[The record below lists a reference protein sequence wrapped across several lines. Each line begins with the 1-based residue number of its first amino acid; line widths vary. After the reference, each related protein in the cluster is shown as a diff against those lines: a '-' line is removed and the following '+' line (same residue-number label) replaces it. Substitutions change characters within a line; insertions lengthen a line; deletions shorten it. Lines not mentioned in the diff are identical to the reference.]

1 VLAVL
6 ALVTATDVRADSAIC
21 DNVFVGDLNN
31 DKKVT
36 VADITVFQQLRS
48 SGSYSPCADFTRDGL
63 LNDAD
68 GTVLATLVNFATS
81 PINGGGQFRV
91 PNITLN
97 EIRLGVPSTATP
109 LQQRYIELRI
119 PQDSFPSNYA
129 WNGTLPAGYTL
140 VIVGRDLDDQALPD
154 QGVILRSIDLT
165 GLQFQ
170 RDGTSAGYALILQ
183 EQEPGTL
190 PVYNLPTPN
199 IPVLRT
205 PELDL
210 GAPSVLPIGNPA
222 QRNLTVLLTYR
233 RPFAFSPEYV
243 PVATEPEAG
252 ADLDFGNTCRLA
264 ARVVPA
270 DAGPPPWDV
279 IIDAVSLRRTAANS
293 ETFGCNYCPA
303 PDYAVGPIT
312 VPDGGSQAPLH
323 AWRCESTGSDEGQWK
338 ALIQAT
344 AFGVDTPGRTNRG
357 CSTVTPFCGEEGSG
371 SCLVV
376 HGTPACD
383 DSSCCSAVCLID
395 PACCSISWDADCVN
409 AASTEC
415 LTCGGSGAGDCFAE
429 SDLPFCDDSE
439 C

>member
-1 VLAVL
+1 MNFRIVPNQVWHPVVSSVHLSGRFRIPRLPTMYRSHEPTVPCTMPLRPRARGRAILAVL
-6 ALVTATDVRADSAIC
+6 TALVLVLATNHAYAGSTVC

-48 SGSYSPCADFTRDGL
+48 SGSYSACADLTRDGV

-68 GTVLATLVNFATS
+68 GTVLATLVDFASS
-81 PINGGGQFRV
+81 PVNGGGQFRV

-119 PQDSFPSNYA
+119 PQELFPSNYA

-140 VIVGRDLDDQALPD
+140 LIVGRDLDDQALPD

-183 EQEPGTL
+183 EQEAGTL

-233 RPFAFSPEYV
+233 RPFALSPEYV
-243 PVATEPEAG
+243 PVAT
-252 ADLDFGNTCRLA
+252 
-264 ARVVPA
+264 
-270 DAGPPPWDV
+270 
-279 IIDAVSLRRTAANS
+279 
-293 ETFGCNYCPA
+293 
-303 PDYAVGPIT
+303 
-312 VPDGGSQAPLH
+312 
-323 AWRCESTGSDEGQWK
+323 
-338 ALIQAT
+338 
-344 AFGVDTPGRTNRG
+344 
-357 CSTVTPFCGEEGSG
+357 
-371 SCLVV
+371 
-376 HGTPACD
+376 
-383 DSSCCSAVCLID
+383 
-395 PACCSISWDADCVN
+395 
-409 AASTEC
+409 
-415 LTCGGSGAGDCFAE
+415 
-429 SDLPFCDDSE
+429 
-439 C
+439 